1 MSQILDAIRKA
12 IDKGAKSR
20 YRIWKDTGISESHL
34 SKLMRGERG
43 LSIEAAERL
52 AEYLNL
58 EITIRP
64 KRREKEK

>member
-1 MSQILDAIRKA
+1 MSKILDEIRDAIE
-12 IDKGAKSR
+12 KGDTTR
-20 YRIWKDTGISESHL
+20 YRISKDLGISESHL

-52 AEYLNL
+52 AVYLNL

-64 KRREKEK
+64 QQRKE